1 MKRGQLKLTF
11 DFCKDFERVF
21 YNILVSKSEHYTLD
35 RWVKEKKVRI
45 VALSERWFMDCT
57 LPGLL
62 WEMKYHWVIYFVLS
76 WSPSIRKTVIKQ
88 SRFSKA
94 TRIVRFGAHVLW
106 GEAEAD
112 WERQCQEDINAAP
125 QHLKFNKMLEQEFTV
140 AAC

>member
-35 RWVKEKKVRI
+35 RWVKEKKDRI

-62 WEMKYHWVIYFVLS
+62 
-76 WSPSIRKTVIKQ
+76 
-88 SRFSKA
+88 
-94 TRIVRFGAHVLW
+94 
-106 GEAEAD
+106 
-112 WERQCQEDINAAP
+112 
-125 QHLKFNKMLEQEFTV
+125 
-140 AAC
+140 